1 MKIVGFSRAGAN
13 SFKILQNW
21 PTGPRTPERGGPT
34 GPRTLERGSA
44 VTEAR
49 GALGPNILIDP
60 HRACW
65 HAMRFRGGGRDF
77 RSLHFTYL
85 LDGCLYDDDLPIAN
99 LEPGVSGRNS
109 LPLSALRALGPCGL
123 IAFWSLQ
130 FVTLNFASILGSIL
144 DLILDQNSL
153 IFQCL
158 FALILKHRFLYDFEG
173 IFVICL

>member
-1 MKIVGFSRAGAN
+1 MPAGT
-13 SFKILQNW
+13 QCVV
-21 PTGPRTPERGGPT
+21 EGGA
-34 GPRTLERGSA
+34 G
-44 VTEAR
+44 
-49 GALGPNILIDP
+49 I
-60 HRACW
+60 
-65 HAMRFRGGGRDF
+65 F

-85 LDGCLYDDDLPIAN
+85 PDVCLFDDDLPIAN

-109 LPLSALRALGPCGL
+109 LPLSARCAQGGSWYPRFLCLS
-123 IAFWSLQ
+123 I
-130 FVTLNFASILGSIL
+130 FVLNFASILGSIL

>member
-1 MKIVGFSRAGAN
+1 MPSA
-13 SFKILQNW
+13 
-21 PTGPRTPERGGPT
+21 TPVRCG
-34 GPRTLERGSA
+34 
-44 VTEAR
+44 
-49 GALGPNILIDP
+49 
-60 HRACW
+60 W
-65 HAMRFRGGGRDF
+65 GGRDF

-85 LDGCLYDDDLPIAN
+85 LDGCLFDDDLPIAN

-109 LPLSALRALGPCGL
+109 LPLSALRARCPSGL
-123 IAFWSLQ
+123 RAFWRLSI
-130 FVTLNFASILGSIL
+130 FVLNFTSILRSIF

>member
-1 MKIVGFSRAGAN
+1 MYS
-13 SFKILQNW
+13 S
-21 PTGPRTPERGGPT
+21 TPVRC
-34 GPRTLERGSA
+34 S
-44 VTEAR
+44 
-49 GALGPNILIDP
+49 
-60 HRACW
+60 W
-65 HAMRFRGGGRDF
+65 GGRDF

-85 LDGCLYDDDLPIAN
+85 PDGCLFDDDLPIAN

-109 LPLSALRALGPCGL
+109 LPLSAAWAQLPSGLRA
-123 IAFWSLQ
+123 FWRLSI
-130 FVTLNFASILGSIL
+130 FVLNFASILGSIL